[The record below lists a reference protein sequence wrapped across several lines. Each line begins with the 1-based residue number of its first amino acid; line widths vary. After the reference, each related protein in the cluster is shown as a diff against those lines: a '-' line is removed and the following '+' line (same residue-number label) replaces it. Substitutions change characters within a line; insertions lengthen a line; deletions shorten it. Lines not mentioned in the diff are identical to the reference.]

1 MEKWVELKKA
11 APLKKRLFCEKWIKL
26 AKLGQSCKNCSHFI
40 KWVLFGEMGQ
50 TCKNGSHLKTGSHL
64 EKWVTLENVSLAEMG
79 HPCKNVFHLKK
90 RVTLLQKVLTYRSW
104 SRLKN
109 AFILR
114 LLMNHTCTNESQ
126 LQQIGHFLKWIT
138 FEKLGHN
145 CKNGL
150 HLKN

>member
-1 MEKWVELKKA
+1 
-11 APLKKRLFCEKWIKL
+11 
-26 AKLGQSCKNCSHFI
+26 
-40 KWVLFGEMGQ
+40 MGQ

-79 HPCKNVFHLKK
+79 HPCKNVLHLEK

-114 LLMNHTCTNESQ
+114 LLMNYTCTNESQ
-126 LQQIGHFLKWIT
+126 LRQIGHFLKWIT